1 MKFRMNASILMQA
14 TKNHEIHEME
24 SNILNMVAERIR
36 LDEREKRD
44 TVWMSN
50 PMPVR
55 VRHLQKEMTP

>member
-1 MKFRMNASILMQA
+1 MQA